1 MNYREEVKALQPQL
15 IEVIKALCAINSVYD
30 ESTTAIN
37 RPFGKGCREA
47 LDAMLALGRA
57 DGFVTHDIDG
67 YAGDIEVG
75 GEEEGICILGH
86 LDVVPVQAE
95 NWQSPPF
102 APEIRDG
109 KLYGRGTSD
118 DKGPLL
124 AAYYAAKLF
133 CRNYPDCKKKIR
145 VIFGCNEERGS
156 SCVKHYF
163 EKMPACRMGFTPDA
177 EFPVIY
183 GEKGTC
189 SIVLRGNYC
198 GGKLLALHGGTVANV
213 VPQQC
218 SAILEGKPAE
228 YEKSLTD
235 FLASHPEIHAEL
247 SAQQTHSCLVMYG
260 KAAHASTP
268 HLGINAIA
276 AMAAYLQEVCP
287 GPVSALIH
295 EKLADYTGEQL
306 GIRSKGQLGALTM
319 NLGIAEYSGD
329 KLELTLDLRTPHEV
343 EAESLVEAVRAQVAE
358 YGAMLEYQAGRALIL
373 DRESKLIRVLD
384 AAYREMEPQGG
395 EPQAIGGGT
404 YAKAATNCAAFGP
417 AFPGEE
423 THIHDCDEFISLNS
437 LEKATAIY
445 YRAIEMLMAD

>member
-15 IEVIKALCAINSVYD
+15 IEDIKALCAINSVYD

-133 CRNYPDCKKKIR
+133 YRNYPDCKKKIR

-437 LEKATAIY
+437 LEKAMAIY

>member
-1 MNYREEVKALQPQL
+1 MNYRQEVEALQPQL
-15 IEVIKALCAINSVYD
+15 IEDIKALCAINSVYD
-30 ESTTAIN
+30 ANTVAEN
-37 RPFGKGCREA
+37 RPFGKGCRKA

-57 DGFVTHDIDG
+57 DGFVTHDVDG
-67 YAGDIEVG
+67 YAGDIEIG
-75 GEEEGICILGH
+75 DGEEGICILGH

-102 APEIRDG
+102 VPEIREG

-124 AAYYAAKLF
+124 AAYHAAKLF
-133 CRNYPDCKKKIR
+133 YRKHPDCRKKIR

-156 SCVKHYF
+156 SCVRYYF

-189 SIVLRGNYC
+189 SIVVRGNYR

-218 SAILEGKPAE
+218 SAELLGEPAE
-228 YEKSLTD
+228 YEESLNK
-235 FLASHPEIHAEL
+235 FLTAHPEIRAEL
-247 SAQQTHSCLVMYG
+247 KGQQTHTCLVMYG
-260 KAAHASTP
+260 QAAHASTP
-268 HLGINAIA
+268 HLGINAVA
-276 AMAAYLQEVCP
+276 AMAAYLEKVCP
-287 GPVSALIH
+287 GPISALIH
-295 EKLADYTGEQL
+295 RKLTDYTGAQL
-306 GIRSKGQLGALTM
+306 GIQAEGQLGALTM
-319 NLGIAEYSGD
+319 NLGIAKYDGC
-329 KLELTLDLRTPHEV
+329 KLELTLDLRIPHEV
-343 EAESLVEAVRAQVAE
+343 EADVLAEAVRMQVAE
-358 YGAMLEYQAGRALIL
+358 YGAVLEYQAGRALIL
-373 DRESKLIRVLD
+373 DRESKLIQVLD
-384 AAYREMEPQGG
+384 AAYREIEPEGG

-417 AFPGEE
+417 AFPEE
-423 THIHDCDEFISLNS
+423 DTHIHDSNEYISLTS